1 MVEGG
6 IIAAGHGSRLKKSGF
21 VVPKPLLKINGTE
34 LIGRTVTE
42 FKKAG
47 IRNIRVIF
55 RKKICNQCS
64 EYLTTAFPECRFHI
78 LCKDT
83 ESSAESFLTLLQEA
97 NGSGRLLLTTV
108 DSIFV
113 PGALGA
119 FMAKAIKMPKD
130 NVILGVTRYV
140 DDEKPL
146 FVSFDDKAN
155 NKIRAIG
162 GTDGDAVT
170 CGVYLI
176 PQNMRK
182 LRQEMAYPAL
192 RAFLSHLFHKGIGF
206 WGVDMGK
213 VIDVDRP
220 EDIKEAEKFL
230 DIAERR
236 TPAKDSIHT
245 P

>member
-1 MVEGG
+1 MEGG
-6 IIAAGHGSRLKKSGF
+6 IIAAGHGSRLKKGGM

-34 LIGRTVTE
+34 LIGRTVSE

-47 IRNIRVIF
+47 IYNIRVIF
-55 RKKICNQCS
+55 RKRICEQCS
-64 EYLTTAFPECRFHI
+64 EYLATAFPECRFRI

-83 ESSAESFLTLLQEA
+83 ESSAESFLTLLEGA
-97 NGSGRLLLTTV
+97 NGSDRLLLTTV
-108 DSIFV
+108 DSIFA
-113 PGALGA
+113 PGALDS
-119 FMAKAIKMPKD
+119 FVEKALKMPKD
-130 NVILGVTRYV
+130 HVILGVTRYV

-146 FVSFDDKAN
+146 FVSFGDKAD
-155 NKIRAIG
+155 NKITAIG

-170 CGVYLI
+170 CGVYLM
-176 PQNMRK
+176 PQNIWTQ
-182 LRQEMAYPAL
+182 RQEVAFPAL

-206 WGVDMGK
+206 CGVDMGK

-230 DIAERR
+230 NMAEKG
-236 TPAKDSIHT
+236 TSAKDSNRT